1 MTSLFHRAR
10 VLVTGGTGLIGRPL
24 VERLIER
31 GASVRIASLDDPS
44 RAHPQAEFLQVDL
57 TAFDNCRRACEGMDY
72 VFHLA
77 GIKGSPAMAR
87 TKPASFLVPMLLL
100 NTNVMEAARQRGVR
114 GYLFT
119 SSIGVYAPAE
129 ILLEDEVWSR
139 LPSEHDRFPAWAK
152 RMGELQAEAY
162 RIEYGWDR
170 VVIVRPANVYGPYD
184 NFDATNAM
192 VIPSLIRRVVDGE
205 DPLVVWGDGSAV
217 RDFIYAGDVADGM
230 LLAMERGLGQVINLG
245 SGTGVSIRQLVERL
259 VGQADPRPTVV
270 WDPSKP
276 SGDARRVL
284 DGARAQALGF
294 RPAVSLEEGLRR
306 TMAWY
311 RAHRQGEG
319 ARYNVFTDAVL
330 VR

>member
-1 MTSLFHRAR
+1 MTSLFHGAR

-24 VERLIER
+24 VERLIDR

-57 TAFDNCRRACEGMDY
+57 TAFDNCRRVCEGMDY

-87 TKPASFLVPMLLL
+87 TKPASFLVPMLLF

-119 SSIGVYAPAE
+119 SSIGVYPPAE
-129 ILLEDEVWSR
+129 LLREDEAWSR

-184 NFDATNAM
+184 NFDANNAM

-205 DPLVVWGDGSAV
+205 KPLVVWGDGSAV
-217 RDFIYAGDVADGM
+217 RDFIYAGDVAEGM
-230 LLAMERGLGQVINLG
+230 LLAMERGLGQVINVG
-245 SGTGVSIRQLVERL
+245 SGTGVSIRELVEVILRS
-259 VGQADPRPTVV
+259 VDEQPRVV
-270 WDPSKP
+270 WDGSRP
-276 SGDARRVL
+276 SGDTRRVM
-284 DGARAQALGF
+284 DISRAQALGF
-294 RPAVSLEEGLRR
+294 QPTVSLEEGIRQTLDWFR
-306 TMAWY
+306 T
-311 RAHRQGEG
+311 HRQTAGR
-319 ARYNVFTDAVL
+319 RYNVFTESAL
-330 VR
+330 V